1 MDANGGCGLV
11 PSTSQSVYQTPNQ
24 ALHYFL
30 YNNKLWLVKCII
42 IRTEPIFLLMF
53 AGIPFLY
60 MLVVVPLGFLVN
72 TGDSGNHYGQYNTQ
86 NGRLT
91 AYVT

>member
-30 YNNKLWLVKCII
+30 YNNKLWLVKCIYHKN
-42 IRTEPIFLLMF
+42 RTYFSSD
-53 AGIPFLY
+53 
-60 MLVVVPLGFLVN
+60 VCRN
-72 TGDSGNHYGQYNTQ
+72 TFSIHVGSSTSRISSEHW
-86 NGRLT
+86 
-91 AYVT
+91 